1 VPRAIVLDAELAVH
15 TPRDLWASTGMRS
28 VDHAVE
34 ALCSTTAQPI
44 TDALSTDA
52 LRRLTRYLPI
62 SARDEKDLNAATQ
75 CQVAAWQSI
84 FGLTNVNLG
93 LSHGLGHQLG
103 ARCGVPHGITSCV
116 MLPAV
121 LEFNLEYTREPQAR
135 IAEIFAEAAGV
146 TADPA
151 AGAGDL
157 VRQFVASLGQPT
169 RLRDIGVERSEFPAL
184 AHDAMADLIVASNP
198 RPVTG
203 EDEVVA
209 ILERAY

>member
-1 VPRAIVLDAELAVH
+1 
-15 TPRDLWASTGMRS
+15 
-28 VDHAVE
+28 
-34 ALCSTTAQPI
+34 
-44 TDALSTDA
+44 
-52 LRRLTRYLPI
+52 
-62 SARDEKDLNAATQ
+62 
-75 CQVAAWQSI
+75 
-84 FGLTNVNLG
+84 
-93 LSHGLGHQLG
+93 
-103 ARCGVPHGITSCV
+103 